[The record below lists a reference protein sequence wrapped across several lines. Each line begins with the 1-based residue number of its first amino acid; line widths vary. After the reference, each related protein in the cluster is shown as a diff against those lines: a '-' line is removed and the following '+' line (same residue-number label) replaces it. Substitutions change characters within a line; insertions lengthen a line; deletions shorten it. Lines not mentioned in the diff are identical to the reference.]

1 MKFKK
6 IISCALALSATLGCA
21 SLLTACETSHPE
33 VKMTVSFE
41 GETYELDYKLYRKVA
56 PATVK
61 HFLYLADNGYYNGL
75 CVHNYGDD
83 SRMYT
88 GAYRFDANM
97 TEEDGGLVYQKY
109 YDIVKEY
116 GDFPFTVYSNSSKSE
131 KLYTLYGEFSKNDF
145 SVENGNIKESFGSL
159 SMYYTDKTEDDATV
173 YVEHPE
179 AGASK
184 GRSYKYNSATSQF
197 FISLTTSEKSNAN
210 YCTFA
215 TLDEDSEDE
224 LKALQAAIDAY
235 IAENEDNSKEIAVKV
250 DEDEEYLD
258 EDYVSEAFYTVL
270 ASPIVINKVEVK
282 KF

>member
-6 IISCALALSATLGCA
+6 IISCALALSATVGCA

-61 HFLYLADNGYYNGL
+61 HFLYLADNGYYNEL
-75 CVHNYGDD
+75 CVHNYDD

-88 GAYRFDANM
+88 GAYKFDANM

-109 YDIVKEY
+109 YDIVKDY
-116 GDFPFTVYSNSSKSE
+116 GDFPFTVYQNSSKNE

-145 SVENGNIKESFGSL
+145 SVENGSKKETFGSL
-159 SMYYTDKTEDDATV
+159 SMFYTDKTEDATV

-184 GRSYKYNSATSQF
+184 GRSYQYNSATSQF
-197 FISLTTSEKSNAN
+197 FISLATSEKSNAN

-224 LKALQAAIDAY
+224 LKALQTAIDAY
-235 IAENEDNSKEIAVKV
+235 IEENEDNSKEIAVKV
-250 DEDEEYLD
+250 DEDEEYLG